1 MRALVQAFDPADSSH
16 DTLITRRKIVSL
28 AGATLVGTALY
39 GTNSTVF
46 AATAKSAAT
55 DKVAGVSIAALNGGT
70 KPVYVTR
77 PGSKDP
83 VEHSVADTLFWGDIM
98 MEHAMFF
105 VMLMPGDELAEPRN
119 QAQGFQKKF
128 ADHLA
133 QLHDARLDKKNF
145 RDYNA
150 ATIALV
156 RPFADYKKAMAQ
168 AQASG
173 RHRTLV
179 WPNFFDH
186 TWREA
191 DRFMR
196 RLGQLSKGEA
206 GYDRSE
212 VVPFW
217 AEIMDEHSLFIAH
230 LLDPQEEALIK
241 KANEASTTFRH
252 IHDKPPTG
260 ATGHASVMAAADQII
275 AFKTQAGQ
283 GISDGKI
290 NSIINPALADH
301 VRREAVRFKD
311 ELTRAS

>member
-1 MRALVQAFDPADSSH
+1 MRALVKAFDPTDISQ
-16 DTLITRRKIVSL
+16 DTFITRRKIVSL

-39 GTNSTVF
+39 GTNSAVF
-46 AATAKSAAT
+46 AAAAQSG
-55 DKVAGVSIAALNGGT
+55 DKAKVAGVSVATLSGGT

-77 PGSKDP
+77 PGSTDP

-119 QAQGFQKKF
+119 QAQAFQKKF
-128 ADHLA
+128 AVHLA
-133 QLHDARLDKKNF
+133 QLHEARVDRKNF
-145 RDYNA
+145 REYNE

-156 RPFADYKKAMAQ
+156 RPFAEYKKTMAQ
-168 AQASG
+168 AQTTG
-173 RHRTLV
+173 RFRTLV

-191 DRFMR
+191 DRFAR
-196 RLGQLSKGEA
+196 RLGQLNKGEA

-230 LLDPQEEALIK
+230 LLDPGEEVLIK
-241 KANEASTTFRH
+241 KANETSTTFRH
-252 IHDKPPTG
+252 IHDQPPAG
-260 ATGHASVMAAADQII
+260 ATGNASIMAAADQII
-275 AFKTQAGQ
+275 EFKTKAGE
-283 GISDGKI
+283 GIKGGKI
-290 NSIINPALADH
+290 KSTIHPALADH

-311 ELTRAS
+311 ELTRAA